1 MIKIIGGSGA
11 KVWARPE
18 TPLDQHTP
26 SHFSKFHYHSEC
38 ARREREASLRAENEV
53 AAQMH
58 LRLAQLHEA
67 EAAKAQKG

>member
-1 MIKIIGGSGA
+1 MIRIMAGSGA
-11 KVWARPE
+11 KTWHERRPS
-18 TPLDQHTP
+18 LDQRTP
-26 SHFSKFHYHSEC
+26 AHLSKFHYHTEC
-38 ARREREASLRAENEV
+38 ARREREASLRAETEV